1 MIQATQAKV
10 WDKLEALCKWP
21 DTRGNLDT
29 LRHGFKG
36 FGKTMRSSGALH
48 NRSAAV
54 VTAAVIGRIPLKEAS
69 A

>member
-1 MIQATQAKV
+1 MRPQAKV

-21 DTRGNLDT
+21 DTRGTLDT

-36 FGKTMRSSGALH
+36 FGKTTLSSGALQ